1 MPRTD
6 SARSVIVFAK
16 APRPGHAK
24 TRLIPLLGAEGAA
37 ALQARLIKH
46 TLSTVRQAGF
56 RAIYLYGAPAED
68 DFLRFCADRYGAEL
82 IPQCEGDLGARMSAA
97 LTGTL
102 VTSTSAV
109 LIGSDCPAMTPHA
122 LRGAVRA
129 LEDGKDAAFVPTE
142 DGGYALVAL
151 KRCHPTLFQGIGW
164 STSAVMEDTRARLR
178 AVGWTWA
185 ELDLLWD
192 VDTPEDYERLLASRL
207 I

>member
-1 MPRTD
+1 MPHTD

-37 ALQARLIKH
+37 ALHARLIKH

-68 DFLRFCADRYGAEL
+68 DFLRFCAERYGAEL
-82 IPQCEGDLGARMSAA
+82 IPQSGGDLGARMCAA
-97 LTGTL
+97 LADTL
-102 VTSTSAV
+102 ATSTSAV

-142 DGGYALVAL
+142 DGGYALIAL
-151 KRCHPTLFQGIGW
+151 KRCHPTLFDGIAW

-178 AVGWTWA
+178 VVGWTWE